1 MGSKDGTSIQKIF
14 MNILNEGYP
23 EAFNF
28 EEFNKIRSYSKK
40 LRYANGLLRKIS
52 SGSARVVYQVDES
65 MVIKIAK
72 NKKGLAQN
80 LIENDWSLQNTDI
93 VAKIFESSQE
103 LTEGIGPFW
112 VEMEFA
118 KKVGPSRFKQ
128 LSGFS
133 KDEVQAYLDYLR
145 TIMKPHAGSWGSS
158 RIVTDELKNRAEN
171 SEWMQSLTE
180 MIINYDMSY
189 PGDFGRVNSYGEVI
203 RDGKPALVLVDF
215 GLTSTVWNDFYKVE
229 LKGY

>member
-1 MGSKDGTSIQKIF
+1 

-52 SGSARVVYQVDES
+52 SGSARVVYQVDSEK
-65 MVIKIAK
+65 VIKVAK

-80 LIENDWSLQNTDI
+80 LIENDWSIQNTGI

-112 VEMEFA
+112 VEMELA

-133 KDEVQAYLDYLR
+133 KDDVQNYLAWLHKEKNPHDGQSWYKP
-145 TIMKPHAGSWGSS
+145 TI
-158 RIVTDELKNRAEN
+158 TDELRNRAEN
-171 SEWMQSLTE
+171 SEWMQNLTD

-189 PGDFGRVNSYGEVI
+189 PSDFGRVNSYGEVI

>member
-1 MGSKDGTSIQKIF
+1 MK
-14 MNILNEGYP
+14 NLNEAYP

-28 EEFNKIRSYSKK
+28 EEFSQIRSYRKK
-40 LRYANGLLRKIS
+40 LQYANGLLRKIS
-52 SGSARVVYQVDES
+52 SGSARVVYQVDSEK
-65 MVIKIAK
+65 VIKIAK

-80 LIENDWSLQNTDI
+80 NIESDWSLQRSSSI
-93 VAKIFESSQE
+93 VAKIFEIGE
-103 LTEGIGPFW
+103 EAEGIGPFW
-112 VEMEFA
+112 VEMELA

-133 KDEVQAYLDYLR
+133 KDEVQNYLNYFKK
-145 TIMKPHAGSWGSS
+145 IMQPYDRNGFGSS
-158 RIVTDELKNRAEN
+158 ITDELKTRAEN

-203 RDGKPALVLVDF
+203 REGTPVLVLVDF